1 MDPGAHG
8 ADAVNNE
15 YAHRDGTTTQ
25 RLERLES
32 KVDRIDDRLTAIASR
47 VEARRIEDSMI
58 PDRVRRLEDQ
68 MLVWDTRWSTI
79 NAMLSRIFGVSVIAA
94 VASIIAIAAAIAN
107 LIEMAGTHP

>member
-1 MDPGAHG
+1 MGEEHIRQTS
-8 ADAVNNE
+8 
-15 YAHRDGTTTQ
+15 HDGSTTQ
-25 RLERLES
+25 RLERLEG
-32 KVDRIDDRLTAIASR
+32 KVDRIDERLTSIASR

-94 VASIIAIAAAIAN
+94 VASILAIVAWIIN
-107 LIEMAGTHP
+107 LTGGTAP